1 MRRKEAWLFGAT
13 VAVSFF
19 HAFATTIPVTL
30 GWLLSLY
37 AVRRAT
43 RMLCVLSLVGGI
55 ILDSLLVRR
64 LGETSLF
71 FLAFFLVVCLYE
83 WKFEIASL
91 SFLAIASFL
100 GSAAFLTMFGSTN
113 VLVQSIVSTLF
124 TIVIFRT
131 LNSQR
136 V

>member
-1 MRRKEAWLFGAT
+1 MRRKQAWLFGAT

-43 RMLCVLSLVGGI
+43 RMLCVLSLVSGI
-55 ILDSLLVRR
+55 VLDSLLVRR

-71 FLAFFLVVCLYE
+71 FLAFFLVVSLYE
-83 WKFEIASL
+83 RKFEIASL
-91 SFLAIASFL
+91 TFLALASFL
-100 GSAAFLTMFGSTN
+100 GSTTFLTIFGYN
-113 VLVQSIVSTLF
+113 DVLAQALLNTALTLF
-124 TIVIFRT
+124 FFRIF
-131 LNSQR
+131 NK

>member
-43 RMLCVLSLVGGI
+43 RMLCVLSLASGI
-55 ILDSLLVRR
+55 VLDSLLVRR

-71 FLAFFLVVCLYE
+71 FLAFFLVVSLYE
-83 WKFEIASL
+83 RKFEIASVA
-91 SFLAIASFL
+91 FLALASFL
-100 GSAAFLTMFGSTN
+100 GSTTFLTLFGYNDVLAHAFLN
-113 VLVQSIVSTLF
+113 AVL
-124 TIVIFRT
+124 TIFFFRIF
-131 LNSQR
+131 NK

>member
-37 AVRRAT
+37 VVRRAT
-43 RMLCVLSLVGGI
+43 RMLCVLSLVSGI
-55 ILDSLLVRR
+55 VLDSLLVRR

-71 FLAFFLVVCLYE
+71 FLTFFLVVSLYE
-83 WKFEIASL
+83 RKFEIASL
-91 SFLAIASFL
+91 AFLALASFL
-100 GSAAFLTMFGSTN
+100 GSTTFLTIFGYNDVLAQAFLNT
-113 VLVQSIVSTLF
+113 VL
-124 TIVIFRT
+124 TIFFFRIF
-131 LNSQR
+131 NK

>member
-1 MRRKEAWLFGAT
+1 MRRKGAWLFGAT

-43 RMLCVLSLVGGI
+43 RMLCVLSLVSGI
-55 ILDSLLVRR
+55 VLDSLLVRR

-71 FLAFFLVVCLYE
+71 FLAFFLVVSLYE
-83 WKFEIASL
+83 RKFEIASL

-100 GSAAFLTMFGSTN
+100 GSAAFLMIAGYN
-113 VLVQSIVSTLF
+113 DVLAQAFLNTVL
-124 TIVIFRT
+124 TIFFFRIF
-131 LNSQR
+131 NK